1 VENLL
6 NSRINSCA
14 IFAVNDPVAVDAVKR
29 LKELQIEVPKQIG
42 IVGFSNN
49 PITEMI
55 NPAFTTVD

>member
-1 VENLL
+1 MILL
-6 NSRINSCA
+6 LL
-14 IFAVNDPVAVDAVKR
+14 VL

-55 NPAFTTVD
+55 NPALTTVD